1 MFGVVKWR
9 GEEYRSGSFVFL
21 TPGVF
26 KFKSGAA
33 PVFKSH
39 SRKED
44 KVSYCYEI
52 KLHRSYYS
60 MHAFYIN
67 VFVKLSFIWQSSLKL
82 FYLKT

>member
-1 MFGVVKWR
+1 MFSHLHVKQYNEFFVKVVFGVVKWR

-44 KVSYCYEI
+44 KVSCC
-52 KLHRSYYS
+52 
-60 MHAFYIN
+60 
-67 VFVKLSFIWQSSLKL
+67 
-82 FYLKT
+82 